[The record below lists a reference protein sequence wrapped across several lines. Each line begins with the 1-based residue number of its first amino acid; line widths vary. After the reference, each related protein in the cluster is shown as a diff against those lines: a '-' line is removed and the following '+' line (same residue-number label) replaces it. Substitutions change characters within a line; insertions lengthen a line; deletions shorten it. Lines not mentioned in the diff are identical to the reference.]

1 MQLGELQ
8 AKVLAEIV
16 NIMMKGEE
24 EKHIVSSLA
33 RVLNTDHAVIF
44 RCVQSL
50 EEKALLESEQEV
62 KKGKRFLVPT
72 DFGAII
78 AFHECGVDYE
88 KWVEKHGDSDA
99 RAELETLQ
107 GLVKNSN
114 SRKVLYKS
122 IQEFYL
128 NNNLFSRGAL
138 TVHKSAYWNKLARL
152 EIARTVAKLRKD
164 DSNVVD
170 EKAYQQLLK
179 GLDVKLSQLVEIEG

>member
-1 MQLGELQ
+1 
-8 AKVLAEIV
+8 
-16 NIMMKGEE
+16 MMKGEE

-107 GLVKNSN
+107 GDGGNAQPIALIHLHVKVHRPPLVLTCELVGSAQLLDGVPTALAYPAVVLKPLK
-114 SRKVLYKS
+114 RKG
-122 IQEFYL
+122 YL
-128 NNNLFSRGAL
+128 G
-138 TVHKSAYWNKLARL
+138 VKLAP
-152 EIARTVAKLRKD
+152 INQAPY
-164 DSNVVD
+164 VVI
-170 EKAYQQLLK
+170 LK
-179 GLDVKLSQLVEIEG
+179 G